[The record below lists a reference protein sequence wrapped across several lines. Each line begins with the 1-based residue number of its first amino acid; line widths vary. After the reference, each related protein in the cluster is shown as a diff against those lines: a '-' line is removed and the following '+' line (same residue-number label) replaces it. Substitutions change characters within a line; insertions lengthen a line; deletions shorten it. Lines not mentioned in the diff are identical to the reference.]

1 MGSSMTFESLPWR
14 YAACRCWLRAAAEAP
29 AICTQRFRFIGRFR
43 LDALVAGYVP
53 GAVAG
58 YVPGAVLNGRGVM
71 DVRRKAQTLVNLPPV
86 E

>member
-1 MGSSMTFESLPWR
+1 
-14 YAACRCWLRAAAEAP
+14 LRAAAEAP

-53 GAVAG
+53 GAV
-58 YVPGAVLNGRGVM
+58 LNGRGVM